1 MRRTEARDRLL
12 RLIEL
17 RTPGEALPSE
27 RSLSEE
33 LGVSRPT
40 LRAALDDLARDGLI
54 VREHGRGTF
63 MSSRK
68 IHQALE
74 PTQDGHF
81 QVPPADG
88 TPWQSRLISFEV
100 EPAGARLGQRME
112 ISPGDQL
119 VSVVRLRLVD
129 GAPMCIERI
138 KLPAAFVPGITGRD
152 FEVGSLY
159 GLLRSR
165 YHVAAKNAVQTT
177 EPTVTD
183 AQEAELLGVPLHSPA
198 LLFERTTRNAD
209 EAVIEYTRSIYRG
222 DRYRITTRLT
232 FPDDDG
238 A

>member
-17 RTPGEALPSE
+17 RNPGEALPSE
-27 RSLSEE
+27 RTLSES

-54 VREHGRGTF
+54 TREQGRGTF
-63 MSSRK
+63 TSSRK

-74 PTQDGHF
+74 PTAEGDF
-81 QVPPADG
+81 QVPPAEG
-88 TPWQSRLISFEV
+88 TPWQSRLISFDV

-129 GAPMCIERI
+129 AAPMCIERI
-138 KLPAAFVPGITGRD
+138 RIPAAFVPGITGRD
-152 FEVGSLY
+152 FEIGSLY

-165 YHVAAKNAVQTT
+165 YGVAARDAVQTT

-183 AQEAELLGVPLHSPA
+183 PQEAELLTVPLHSPA
-198 LLFERTTRNAD
+198 LLFERITRNANR
-209 EAVIEYTRSIYRG
+209 AVIEYTRSIYRG

-232 FPDDDG
+232 FPED
-238 A
+238 

>member
-12 RLIEL
+12 RLIEV
-17 RTPGEALPSE
+17 RSPGEALPSE
-27 RSLSEE
+27 RSLSES

-40 LRAALDDLARDGLI
+40 LRAALDDLARDGLV

-63 MSSRK
+63 TSSRK
-68 IHQALE
+68 IHQELE
-74 PTQDGHF
+74 PTPTGDF
-81 QVPPADG
+81 QVPPAEG
-88 TPWQSRLISFEV
+88 TPWQSKLVSFDI
-100 EPAGARLGQRME
+100 EPAGARLGQRLE

-138 KLPAAFVPGITGRD
+138 RIPSAFVPGITGRD
-152 FEVGSLY
+152 FEIGSLY

-165 YHVAAKNAVQTT
+165 YHVAAKDAVQTT

-183 AQEAELLGVPLHSPA
+183 AQEAALLGVPLHSPA

-209 EAVIEYTRSIYRG
+209 RAVIEYTRSLYRG

-232 FPDDDG
+232 FPDAD
-238 A
+238 

>member
-17 RTPGEALPSE
+17 RNPGEPLPSE
-27 RSLSEE
+27 RSLSES

-40 LRAALDDLARDGLI
+40 LRAALEDLARDGLI
-54 VREHGRGTF
+54 TREHGRGTF
-63 MSSRK
+63 TSSRK

-74 PTQDGHF
+74 PTADGDF
-81 QVPPADG
+81 QVPPAEG
-88 TPWQSRLISFEV
+88 TPWQSKLISFEL
-100 EPAGARLGQRME
+100 ELAGARLGQRME

-138 KLPAAFVPGITGRD
+138 RIPAAFVPGITGRD
-152 FEVGSLY
+152 FEIGSLY
-159 GLLRSR
+159 GLMRSR
-165 YHVAAKNAVQTT
+165 YGVAAREAVQTT

-183 AQEAELLGVPLHSPA
+183 AQEAELLTVPLHSPA
-198 LLFERTTRNAD
+198 LLFERVTRNAD
-209 EAVIEYTRSIYRG
+209 RAVIEYTRSIYRG

-232 FPDDDG
+232 FPN
-238 A
+238 